1 MGSPLEQIALWPG
14 CFRLRF
20 NYSGIILNLVGDGE
34 ASVLQLNRPF
44 ATVTPTLDGDVLAV
58 LASADVTFTISQVR
72 RILATGSGEGI
83 RKVLTRLTAQG
94 VVLHDQVGRTN
105 TYRLNV
111 EHLAAEPIVALSRLN
126 STFLARLEKYL
137 DGWGDMLRYAALFGS
152 AATGSMRLDSDI
164 DVLLVRAAGF
174 GLAGHD
180 MWEQRVTELAR
191 LVNAWTGNDGRIVE
205 YAEEEFRA
213 AAASGEPLLR
223 DVAKQG
229 LTVAGTR
236 AWFNAQHR
244 PAARRP

>member
-1 MGSPLEQIALWPG
+1 M
-14 CFRLRF
+14 
-20 NYSGIILNLVGDGE
+20 
-34 ASVLQLNRPF
+34 SVLQLNRPF

-72 RILATGSGEGI
+72 RILASGSGEGI

-126 STFLARLEKYL
+126 STFLTKLEKYL
-137 DGWGDMLRYAALFGS
+137 DGWGKMLRYAAVFGS
-152 AATGSMRLDSDI
+152 AATGRMKLDSDI
-164 DVLLVRAAGF
+164 DVLLVRAASF
-174 GLAGHD
+174 GPDGDD

-236 AWFNAQHR
+236 AWFNTQHR
-244 PAARRP
+244 LAVRRP